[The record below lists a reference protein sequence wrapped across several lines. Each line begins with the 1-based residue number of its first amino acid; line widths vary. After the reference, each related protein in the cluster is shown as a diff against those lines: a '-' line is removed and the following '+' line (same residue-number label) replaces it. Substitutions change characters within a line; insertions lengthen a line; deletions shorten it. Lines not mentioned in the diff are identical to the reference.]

1 MRLSAEAVAAQTGE
15 GTSREYV
22 MGLTHTMK
30 KSTRSNTGGDCVE
43 CGFAD
48 DTASTV
54 AIADTKNPGPRVVVS
69 RAAFADLLDSV
80 KAGEF
85 DR

>member
-1 MRLSAEAVAAQTGE
+1 V
-15 GTSREYV
+15 
-22 MGLTHTMK
+22 GLTRTMK

-48 DTASTV
+48 DTRSTV
-54 AIADTKNPGPRVVVS
+54 AIADTKNPGPRLVVS
-69 RAAFADLLDSV
+69 RTAFAGLLESI
-80 KAGEF
+80 KAGSL

>member
-1 MRLSAEAVAAQTGE
+1 MA
-15 GTSREYV
+15 
-22 MGLTHTMK
+22 LTRTMK

-48 DTASTV
+48 EALSTV
-54 AIADTKNPGPRVVVS
+54 AIADTKNPGPRIVVS
-69 RAAFADLLDSV
+69 RAAFADLLGSI
-80 KAGEF
+80 KAGEL